1 MRRKEYTNVNDFI
14 TSIVINGGWNW
25 VSLKYEFIDYQKNV
39 NNEIT
44 FTKWFKKHLKEMY
57 DLSDYA
63 IKKVMNAFEGEIKKA
78 ELMKLIESK

>member
-1 MRRKEYTNVNDFI
+1 MRRREYTNVNDFI
-14 TSIVINGGWNW
+14 TAIVINGGWNW

-39 NNEIT
+39 NNKIT

-57 DLSDYA
+57 
-63 IKKVMNAFEGEIKKA
+63 AFEGEIKKT

>member
-1 MRRKEYTNVNDFI
+1 MAGKII
-14 TSIVINGGWNW
+14 TLNKDEVIK
-25 VSLKYEFIDYQKNV
+25 VVENV
-39 NNEIT
+39 NNKIT

-63 IKKVMNAFEGEIKKA
+63 IKKVMNAFEGEIKKT